1 MTYKFADGTLYQS
14 FDLQFEKGAIV
25 DASDLIMLP
34 DNMNFADDFL
44 YYEVRGNGLDTIQ
57 RVVEKTTTHQETQ
70 TDNPITSDSGTQ
82 TELPKEEEKQSNKDN
97 VKEQPKKEL
106 GSRAKRNKKAKEQS
120 SVQSD
125 TASVKRLPKTGNQAD
140 QALLLSGLA
149 SIGLSTGILFKRKKE
164 Q

>member
-1 MTYKFADGTLYQS
+1 M
-14 FDLQFEKGAIV
+14 
-25 DASDLIMLP
+25 
-34 DNMNFADDFL
+34 
-44 YYEVRGNGLDTIQ
+44 DTIQ

-70 TDNPITSDSGTQ
+70 TENPSTSDSGTQ
-82 TELPKEEEKQSNKDN
+82 TDNPSTSDSGTQIELPKEEEKQSNKDN

-106 GSRAKRNKKAKEQS
+106 GSQEKRNKKVKEQS

-125 TASVKRLPKTGNQAD
+125 AASVKRLPKTGNQAD

-149 SIGLSTGILFKRKKE
+149 SIGLSTGIFFKRKKE

>member
-1 MTYKFADGTLYQS
+1 M
-14 FDLQFEKGAIV
+14 
-25 DASDLIMLP
+25 SD
-34 DNMNFADDFL
+34 N
-44 YYEVRGNGLDTIQ
+44 
-57 RVVEKTTTHQETQ
+57 
-70 TDNPITSDSGTQ
+70 GTQ

-106 GSRAKRNKKAKEQS
+106 GSQAKRNKKVKEQS

-125 TASVKRLPKTGNQAD
+125 AASVKRLPKTGNQAD

-149 SIGLSTGILFKRKKE
+149 SIGLSTGIFFKRKKE